1 MDEQAPRSEVAR
13 RPAPAGTDAPRRR
26 GRLHRWL
33 HANRVVALVTKAVVA
48 VVGLAVL
55 LAGVVMIVTP
65 GPAFVL
71 IPLGLAILATEFEW
85 AHHWLQRA
93 RRKAHQARLRAETMD
108 PAARRRRVLLVVA
121 VAVAVV
127 AVVAAC
133 VAALGWPSYAVASWD
148 EVQSRVGWAPELPGM

>member
-1 MDEQAPRSEVAR
+1 MV
-13 RPAPAGTDAPRRR
+13 
-26 GRLHRWL
+26 
-33 HANRVVALVTKAVVA
+33 
-48 VVGLAVL
+48 
-55 LAGVVMIVTP
+55 
-65 GPAFVL
+65 
-71 IPLGLAILATEFEW
+71 
-85 AHHWLQRA
+85 
-93 RRKAHQARLRAETMD
+93 